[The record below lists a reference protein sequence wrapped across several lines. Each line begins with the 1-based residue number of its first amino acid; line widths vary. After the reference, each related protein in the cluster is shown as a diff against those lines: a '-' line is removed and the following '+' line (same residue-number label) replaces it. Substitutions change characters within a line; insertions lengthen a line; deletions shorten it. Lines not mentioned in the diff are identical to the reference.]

1 MNKKRIAIDMDEV
14 MTDAIGRFIELYQQE
29 FNEDLSALR
38 QPGNNLEK
46 VVPPDRLAAVKSWP
60 HRPDFFKDLDAIDGA
75 LQAVAQLHQHHEV
88 FITTAAQEFE
98 HSFTPKYNW
107 IKQHLPFI
115 TWKNIVFCGDK
126 SIIRADYLIDDLERN
141 LKTFTGTGL
150 LFTAPHNAHVEGYT
164 RLNNWQEV
172 VDYFLK

>member
-14 MTDAIGRFIELYQQE
+14 ITDSIGRFIELYQQE
-29 FNEDLSALR
+29 FQEDLSDLR
-38 QPGNNLEK
+38 QPGRNLTNT
-46 VVPPDRLAAVKSWP
+46 VPPDRLATVKQYP
-60 HRPDFFKDLDAIDGA
+60 HQRDFFKDLDPITGS
-75 LQAVAQLHQHHEV
+75 LEVVEQLCQRYEV
-88 FITTAAQEFE
+88 FITTAALEFE

-107 IKQHLPFI
+107 LKKHLPFI

-126 SIIRADYLIDDLERN
+126 SIIHADYLLDDLERN

-150 LFTAPHNAHVEGYT
+150 LFTAPHNANVTGYT

-172 VDYFLK
+172 AAYFLD